1 MFSKRQISVIRNVQF
16 LIYLL
21 YIAELEG
28 LGTASISSQ
37 GATLSHLVL
46 SKNLLKDVPTRALK
60 LLRNLDHLNLNDNKI
75 TALHENAFKGLSKV
89 HIICKLM
96 IEVTV

>member
-1 MFSKRQISVIRNVQF
+1 MDGTPWVPWIPLNSIDSMEFHRVQRVIWN
-16 LIYLL
+16 YP
-21 YIAELEG
+21 EG
-28 LGTASISSQ
+28 
-37 GATLSHLVL
+37 HLVL

-89 HIICKLM
+89 QIICKSF
-96 IEVTV
+96 IENEKEKLRANCR

>member
-1 MFSKRQISVIRNVQF
+1 MFSKRPISVIRHAHF
-16 LIYLL
+16 YYYLIH
-21 YIAELEG
+21 ITELEG

-96 IEVTV
+96 IEVNV